1 MPGRQCSGGLYRPPT
16 APGEMWQEIFQLVTH
31 SGHPHQYSQA
41 ERKWQIW
48 PYLRHMLVIFSVAVK
63 LLLFWFKMW
72 HYHNSL
78 DTELLSS
85 ATAEACWCVAVHAT
99 SSVKLMCP
107 VFHYCATT
115 LLNDNKIH
123 WHNFIQNLYL
133 IFWVTVKNFMQSVER
148 NCFWKSHFL
157 SISDCT
163 H

>member
-1 MPGRQCSGGLYRPPT
+1 MLYRPPT

-78 DTELLSS
+78 DTELSC

-123 WHNFIQNLYL
+123 LDKIDCFIQNLFL
-133 IFWVTVKNFMQSVER
+133 IFWV
-148 NCFWKSHFL
+148 NCEKTL
-157 SISDCT
+157 CNQ
-163 H
+163 